1 MEKLREDVVDEDIER
16 TVLLSISSKSQQD
29 LMGWHYNDDEI
40 YTVKSGYWLATHL
53 PIKIL

>member
-40 YTVKSGYWLATHL
+40 YTVNLVIG
-53 PIKIL
+53 